1 MSPSASSALHDPA
14 TAVRNDPIDTPF
26 TRRVTGVIGDTGV
39 TDVVGVTFGNARG
52 ASTALSGAFVS
63 IGSRH
68 HRHPVTRN
76 ARVWEVPLGRGG
88 GWRDTLLDM
97 QRVLLLGRRGG
108 I

>member
-14 TAVRNDPIDTPF
+14 IAVRNDPIDTPF
-26 TRRVTGVIGDTGV
+26 THRVTGDTGV
-39 TDVVGVTFGNARG
+39 TDVAGVTFGNARG

-68 HRHPVTRN
+68 HRCPVTRN
-76 ARVWEVPLGRGG
+76 ACVWEVPLGRGG
-88 GWRDTLLDM
+88 VWRDTLQGM